1 MGDMN
6 RQLTIPGVEQ
16 AASLGR
22 SLGFVLVLSFAG
34 VAIPVA
40 NAQTPAPKPAAAK
53 PSAQTPKPAAQAQKP
68 AAQQGPAVDDRRW
81 SDLADQAEDHLA
93 KGSFAA
99 AEAAGRDMLDE
110 AIRIFPREHPNI
122 AASHSILGS
131 VHFKQ
136 GRYADAEAQ
145 FRQALNIYETRSGAE
160 APQTASAL
168 NNLALVL
175 EKTGD
180 YRGAELLLQRSLGIL
195 RKLRGPDHADTAT
208 TMSNLGRV
216 LDAQGKFGDSANIA
230 ATAGGTAG
238 AAADDP
244 QVLTNRASDLAAK
257 GQFRE
262 AESLQQRVVQI
273 HEKAVGPEHPL
284 TATSV
289 SNLGNM
295 LYLQGKF
302 AEAEQVHRRALA
314 IRTKVLGPG
323 HPDTA
328 TSLNNLANVLFEQG
342 KDEQLAPSEQRARA
356 RDQIRVF
363 TETEDLYRRALAV
376 QEASLGP
383 EHPSIG
389 ATLNNLGALLDQRGR
404 NTEAEPLQRRALAV
418 LEKGLGALHPDT
430 AATLTSLAV
439 SLDRQGKIVEAETI
453 YRRAVETSRNAA
465 NPRSLLLNASRL
477 GFALAKRGRNREA
490 LPFYRDAIDALDF
503 LYVRTRGLSEETRA
517 AFLGQFGNIYLETI
531 KLLLQLHRTNPN
543 EGFDRQILEIASRN
557 QSRVFTELMRQ
568 ADVGRFSS
576 EPAFIT
582 LRDRRQALHDRIDGL
597 RQAIVTVPVGQPQT
611 DARRADLA
619 SQLDG
624 STREL
629 ALVDRE
635 LLQRYPRF
643 MELTN
648 PKPVTVDDLQQRLLR
663 DGEMLLTY
671 VLLPQETVI
680 FAVTRERLKMVTAA
694 VKREDIA
701 ARIYGVRRAIEKVAS
716 GESVL
721 TLRDVDPA
729 VLSGLYRDLVSPV
742 ADVMAGR
749 SKIIVVADGPLQTI
763 PLEFLVRQYG
773 APEEKTFRAARQA
786 ADGSDAHP
794 YLVEY
799 APLDY
804 LGKSFRFAYL
814 PSLSTLTSQRLY
826 PKSHAAPKRELVA
839 FADPIFNAV
848 PGKPISPETLAV
860 LDAMGGSVP
869 RGRDGRPF
877 IPSLKE
883 TAEEAREIATILGGE
898 SDLYIG
904 DHAQESMAKRGDLKA
919 ARFVLFATHGFLGG
933 EYLPPVVEPSGEPGA
948 NVVIRAAQKSKS
960 QPALALTLVGDLK
973 GEDGMLTMKEV
984 IEDVELNADLV
995 ALSACNTAG
1004 ETAQANNGEGF
1015 AGLTRAF
1022 MYAGAKAMLVSHWS
1036 VDNLSTQALMTG
1048 TFRNVKG
1055 GKAALESLSDA
1066 QRGLLSA
1073 RYTSGQF
1080 HFSRGH
1086 PFFWAPF
1093 VYVGD

>member
-1 MGDMN
+1 MPSPYNHSVM
-6 RQLTIPGVEQ
+6 IPRTFFSIS
-16 AASLGR
+16 SLKIP
-22 SLGFVLVLSFAG
+22 VLSALALLICVHGGAAF
-34 VAIPVA
+34 
-40 NAQTPAPKPAAAK
+40 AQTPIAKPKPPA
-53 PSAQTPKPAAQAQKP
+53 KPAAQAPRP
-68 AAQQGPAVDDRRW
+68 AAQSQAAAVDDRRW
-81 SDLADQAEDHLA
+81 NELADQAEDNLA
-93 KGSFAA
+93 KGSFSA
-99 AEAAGRDMLDE
+99 AEAAARQMLDE
-110 AIRIFPREHPNI
+110 AIRIFPPEHLNI
-122 AASHSILGS
+122 ASSQSILGS

-136 GRYADAEAQ
+136 GHYADAEAS
-145 FRQALNIYETRSGAE
+145 FRQALNIYENRSGPE
-160 APQTASAL
+160 ASQTASAL

-180 YRGAELLLQRSLGIL
+180 FRGAELLLQRSLAIL
-195 RKLRGPDHADTAT
+195 RKLKGPDNPDTAT

-216 LDAQGKFGDSANIA
+216 LDAQGKFGASAIIA
-230 ATAGGTAG
+230 EGSASDARAVEG
-238 AAADDP
+238 DDP
-244 QVLTNRASDLAAK
+244 QVLGNRANDLAAK

-273 HEKAVGPEHPL
+273 HEKALGPEHPL
-284 TATSV
+284 TATSI

-302 AEAEQVHRRALA
+302 SEAEQVHRRALA
-314 IRTKVLGPG
+314 IRMKVLGSG

-328 TSLNNLANVLFEQG
+328 ISLNNLANVLFEQG

-363 TETEDLYRRALAV
+363 TETEDLYRRALAI
-376 QEASLGP
+376 QESALGP
-383 EHPSIG
+383 EHPAIG
-389 ATLNNLGALLDQRGR
+389 ATLNNLGALLDQGGR
-404 NTEAEPLQRRALAV
+404 HSEAEPLQRRALAV
-418 LEKGLGALHPDT
+418 LEKGLGPLHPDT

-439 SLDRQGKIVEAETI
+439 SLDRQGKIVEAEAI
-453 YRRAVETSRNAA
+453 YRRAVETSRTAG

-490 LPFYRDAIDALDF
+490 LPFYRDAIDSLDF

-531 KLLLQLHRTNPN
+531 KLLLQLHRTNLT
-543 EGFDRQILEIASRN
+543 EGFDRQVLEIASRN
-557 QSRVFTELMRQ
+557 QSRIFTELMRQ

-597 RQAIVTVPVGQPQT
+597 RQAVVTVPVGQPQT
-611 DARRADLA
+611 DVRRADLVG
-619 SQLDG
+619 QLDG

-629 ALVDRE
+629 AVVEGE
-635 LLQRYPRF
+635 LQKRYPRF

-648 PKPVTVDDLQQRLLR
+648 PRPVGVDDLQKRLLQ

-671 VLLPQETVI
+671 VLLPLETVI
-680 FAVTRERLKMVTAA
+680 FGVTKERLKMVVAP

-701 ARIYGVRRAIEKVAS
+701 DRIYRVRRSIEKVAG

-721 TLRDVDPA
+721 FLREVDPS
-729 VLSGLYRDLVSPV
+729 VLNGLYRDPV
-742 ADVMAGR
+742 APMADVMAGQK
-749 SKIIVVADGPLQTI
+749 KIIVVADGPLQTI
-763 PLEFLVRQYG
+763 PLELLVRNYG
-773 APEEKTFRAARQA
+773 PAEEKAFRAVRQA
-786 ADGSDAHP
+786 GNGSTDRPFLA
-794 YLVEY
+794 EY

-804 LGKSFRFAYL
+804 LGRSFRFAYL

-826 PKSHAAPKRELVA
+826 PKLQGVSKNELVA
-839 FADPIFNAV
+839 FADPIFNAL
-848 PGKPISPETLAV
+848 PGKPLSVQTMATLET
-860 LDAMGGSVP
+860 MGGSVP
-869 RGRDGRPF
+869 RGRDGQPN
-877 IPSLKE
+877 IPALKE
-883 TAEEAREIATILGGE
+883 TADEAREIAKILGGV

-904 DHAQESMAKRGDLKA
+904 ENAQESMAKGGDLKT

-933 EYLPPVVEPSGEPGA
+933 EYLPPQETPADPGA
-948 NVVIRAAQKSKS
+948 NVVLRHAQRSKA
-960 QPALALTLVGDLK
+960 QPALALTLAGSLN

-1022 MYAGAKAMLVSHWS
+1022 MYAGARSLLVSHWS
-1036 VDNLSTQALMTG
+1036 VDSLSTQALMTG
-1048 TFRNVKG
+1048 TFRNIKA
-1055 GKAALESLSDA
+1055 GKSPLDSMSDA
-1066 QRGLLSA
+1066 QRVLQGAS
-1073 RYTSGQF
+1073 YTSGEY

>member
-1 MGDMN
+1 MTAGTARPAPYNFAVMIFP
-6 RQLTIPGVEQ
+6 RIFRRLPPP
-16 AASLGR
+16 ALAMAL
-22 SLGFVLVLSFAG
+22 LLVLG
-34 VAIPVA
+34 
-40 NAQTPAPKPAAAK
+40 
-53 PSAQTPKPAAQAQKP
+53 AAQAQTQTTRPKPAPRQPAPVQVQKP
-68 AAQQGPAVDDRRW
+68 AAGLAAPLQAIDDRRW
-81 SDLADQAEDHLA
+81 NELVDQAEDNLA
-93 KGSFAA
+93 KGSYAA
-99 AEAAGRDMLDE
+99 AEAAGHLLVE
-110 AIRIFPREHPNI
+110 EGTRIFPPDHANI
-122 AASHSILGS
+122 AASHSVLGS
-131 VHFKQ
+131 VYFRQ
-136 GRYADAEAQ
+136 GRYAEAEAR
-145 FRQALNIYETRSGAE
+145 FRQALTIYENRVGPDA
-160 APQTASAL
+160 AQTASAL

-180 YRGAELLLQRSLGIL
+180 YRGAELLLQRSLATL
-195 RKLRGPDHADTAT
+195 RKLLGPDHADTAT

-216 LDAQGKFGDSANIA
+216 LDAQGKFGASASV
-230 ATAGGTAG
+230 
-238 AAADDP
+238 AADSGDDP
-244 QVLTNRASDLAAK
+244 RALAARASDLAAR
-257 GQFRE
+257 GQYRE

-273 HEKAVGPEHPL
+273 HEKAVGAEHPL
-284 TATSV
+284 TATSI
-289 SNLGNM
+289 SNLGNV

-302 AEAEQVHRRALA
+302 VEAEQVHRRALA

-363 TETEDLYRRALAV
+363 TETEGLYRRALAI
-376 QEASLGP
+376 QEEALGA
-383 EHPSIG
+383 EHPTIA
-389 ATLNNLGALLDQRGR
+389 ATLNNLGALLDQGGR
-404 NTEAEPLQRRALAV
+404 HSEAEPLQRRALAV
-418 LEKGLGALHPDT
+418 LEKTLGPLHPDT
-430 AATLTSLAV
+430 AATLTTLAV
-439 SLDRQGKIVEAETI
+439 SLDRQGKLVEAEAT
-453 YRRAVETSRNAA
+453 YRRAVETSRSAG

-490 LPFYRDAIDALDF
+490 LPFYRDAIDSLDF

-517 AFLGQFGNIYLETI
+517 VFMGQFGNIYLETI
-531 KLLLQLHRTNPN
+531 KLMLQLHRTNPN

-557 QSRVFTELMRQ
+557 QSRIFTELMRQ

-576 EPAFIT
+576 EPVFIT
-582 LRDRRQALHDRIDGL
+582 LRDRRQALQDRIDGL
-597 RQAIVTVPVGQPQT
+597 RQAIVTVPVGQSQT
-611 DARRADLA
+611 EARRTDL
-619 SQLDG
+619 SGQLEG
-624 STREL
+624 ATREL
-629 ALVDRE
+629 AVIERE

-648 PKPVTVDDLQQRLLR
+648 PRPVTVDDLQKRLLR
-663 DGEMLLTY
+663 EGEMLLTY

-680 FAVTRERLKMVTAA
+680 FAVTRERLKMVAA
-694 VKREDIA
+694 PVRREDIA
-701 ARIYGVRRAIEKVAS
+701 ARIYGVRRSIEKVAG

-721 TLRDVDPA
+721 FLREVDPA
-729 VLSGLYRDLVSPV
+729 VLNGLYRDLVAPV
-742 ADVMAGR
+742 ADTMVGH

-773 APEEKTFRAARQA
+773 AVEEKAFRAARQGS
-786 ADGSDAHP
+786 DGSAKQP
-794 YLVEY
+794 FLAEY

-826 PKSHAAPKRELVA
+826 PKAQSERKRELIA
-839 FADPIFNAV
+839 FADPIFNPV
-848 PGKPISPETLAV
+848 EGKIISADTLAV

-869 RGRDGRPF
+869 RGRDGRPN
-877 IPSLKE
+877 IPELKE
-883 TAEEAREIATILGGE
+883 TAVEAREIATILGGA
-898 SDLYIG
+898 SDLYLG
-904 DHAQESMAKRGDLKA
+904 DNAQESMAKRGDLGG

-933 EYLPPVVEPSGEPGA
+933 EYLPPAEAPLDPGA
-948 NVVIRAAQKSKS
+948 NVVLRASQKFKS

-984 IEDVELNADLV
+984 IEDVELNAELV

-1022 MYAGAKAMLVSHWS
+1022 MYAGAKSLLVSHWS
-1036 VDNLSTQALMTG
+1036 VDSFSTQALMTG
-1048 TFRNVKG
+1048 TFRNVKAG
-1055 GKAALESLSDA
+1055 QSALNAMSEA

-1073 RYTSGQF
+1073 EYTSGEY

>member
-1 MGDMN
+1 MRFLPPALGMA
-6 RQLTIPGVEQ
+6 LLLALGTVE
-16 AASLGR
+16 
-22 SLGFVLVLSFAG
+22 
-34 VAIPVA
+34 
-40 NAQTPAPKPAAAK
+40 AQTQSQSRTARPKPAA
-53 PSAQTPKPAAQAQKP
+53 KPAAQAPRP
-68 AAQQGPAVDDRRW
+68 AAQAAPAQAVDDRRW
-81 SDLADQAEDHLA
+81 NDLVDQAEDNLA
-93 KGSFAA
+93 KGSYAA
-99 AEAAGRDMLDE
+99 AEAAGRELLEE
-110 AIRIFPREHPNI
+110 ANRIFPADHANT
-122 AASHSILGS
+122 AASHSVLGS
-131 VHFKQ
+131 VYFRQ
-136 GRYADAEAQ
+136 GRYPDAEAR
-145 FRQALNIYETRSGAE
+145 FRQALNIYENRVGPE
-160 APQTASAL
+160 AAQTASAL

-180 YRGAELLLQRSLGIL
+180 YRGAELLLQRSLAIL
-195 RKLRGPDHADTAT
+195 RKLLGPDHADTAT

-216 LDAQGKFGDSANIA
+216 LDAQGKFGASASIA
-230 ATAGGTAG
+230 ADAG
-238 AAADDP
+238 DDP
-244 QVLTNRASDLAAK
+244 QALAARASDLAAK
-257 GQFRE
+257 GQYRE

-273 HEKAVGPEHPL
+273 HEKAVGAEHAL
-284 TATSV
+284 TATSI
-289 SNLGNM
+289 SNLGNV

-302 AEAEQVHRRALA
+302 ADAEQVHRRALA
-314 IRTKVLGPG
+314 IRTKVLGAG

-363 TETEDLYRRALAV
+363 TETEGLYRRALAI
-376 QEASLGP
+376 QETALGA
-383 EHPSIG
+383 EHPAIA
-389 ATLNNLGALLDQRGR
+389 ATLNNLGALLDQGGR
-404 NTEAEPLQRRALAV
+404 HSEAEPLQRRALAV
-418 LEKGLGALHPDT
+418 LEKGLGPLHPDT
-430 AATLTSLAV
+430 AATLTTLAV
-439 SLDRQGKIVEAETI
+439 SLDRQGKLVEAEST
-453 YRRAVETSRNAA
+453 YRRAVETSRNAG

-490 LPFYRDAIDALDF
+490 LPFYRDAIDSLDF

-517 AFLGQFGNIYLETI
+517 VFMGQFGNIYLETI
-531 KLLLQLHRTNPN
+531 KLLLQLHRANPN

-557 QSRVFTELMRQ
+557 QSRIFTELMRQ

-582 LRDRRQALHDRIDGL
+582 LRDRRQALQDRIDGL
-597 RQAIVTVPVGQPQT
+597 RQAIVTIPLAQAQTEVRRTDLTGQ
-611 DARRADLA
+611 LE
-619 SQLDG
+619 G

-629 ALVDRE
+629 AIIERE
-635 LLQRYPRF
+635 LLKRYPRF

-648 PKPVTVDDLQQRLLR
+648 PKPVTVDDLQKSLLR

-671 VLLPQETVI
+671 VLLPLETVI
-680 FAVTRERLKMVTAA
+680 FAVTRDRLKMVVAP

-701 ARIYGVRRAIEKVAS
+701 TRIYSVRRSIEKVAS

-721 TLRDVDPA
+721 FLREVDPA
-729 VLSGLYRDLVSPV
+729 VLNGLYRELIAPV
-742 ADVMAGR
+742 ADIMAGR

-773 APEEKTFRAARQA
+773 AAEEKAFRAARQGS
-786 ADGSDAHP
+786 DGSADRPFLA
-794 YLVEY
+794 EY

-826 PKSHAAPKRELVA
+826 PKIQTESKRQLIA
-839 FADPIFNAV
+839 FADPIFNPV
-848 PGKPISPETLAV
+848 VGKLISANTLAV
-860 LDAMGGSVP
+860 LEAMGGSVP
-869 RGRDGRPF
+869 RGRDGRPN
-877 IPSLKE
+877 IPALKE
-883 TAEEAREIATILGGE
+883 TAVEAREIATILGGA
-898 SDLYIG
+898 SDLYLG
-904 DHAQESMAKRGDLKA
+904 DNAQESMAKRGDLKA

-933 EYLPPVVEPSGEPGA
+933 EYLPPMEAPVEPGT
-948 NVVIRAAQKSKS
+948 NVVLRAPQKSKS

-1022 MYAGAKAMLVSHWS
+1022 MYAGAKSLLVSHWS
-1036 VDNLSTQALMTG
+1036 VDSLSTQALMTA
-1048 TFRNVKG
+1048 TFRNVKAG
-1055 GKAALESLSDA
+1055 EPALNAMSDA

-1073 RYTSGQF
+1073 RYTSGQY

-1086 PFFWAPF
+1086 PFFWAAF
-1093 VYVGD
+1093 VFVGD